1 MKTGC
6 PKVLPLK
13 TLLPFCAKAL
23 LPSQKKFAL
32 TDFPIGIIK
41 TLSIMPKIFVSTASL
56 PERLMPVERSF
67 FAALNAL
74 SALPA
79 TRHAGISK
87 RNAVHALTKLHMSAM
102 DARNRST
109 TASLLTNTVNILSML
124 RKRKAVKIVETEV
137 CPNHTYVSGDSAK
150 HKCVK
155 FCRVFKRK
163 KVY

>member
-1 MKTGC
+1 
-6 PKVLPLK
+6 
-13 TLLPFCAKAL
+13 
-23 LPSQKKFAL
+23 
-32 TDFPIGIIK
+32 
-41 TLSIMPKIFVSTASL
+41 
-56 PERLMPVERSF
+56 MPVERSF

-74 SALPA
+74 SVLPA

-124 RKRKAVKIVETEV
+124 RKRKAVKIIETEV

-163 KVY
+163 KYTNYILKDMRI